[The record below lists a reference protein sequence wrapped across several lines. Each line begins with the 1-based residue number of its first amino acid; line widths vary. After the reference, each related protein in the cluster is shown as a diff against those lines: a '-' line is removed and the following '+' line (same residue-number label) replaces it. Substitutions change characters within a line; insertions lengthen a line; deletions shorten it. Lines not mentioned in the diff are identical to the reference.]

1 MVRASPLDCERIEGP
16 DEVVYQTKNERVLRG
31 QSPNQR
37 HSPELECTSPARQSL
52 RLTSGG
58 KAVMM
63 LSRYAVLLSSVLLL
77 GILSFAAASSP
88 QSAPQELPGQAEL
101 KKGEYE
107 NAIKI
112 VSAHLASKST
122 DAAAQKILLRAFIET
137 GRYTEAETSAKKFLL
152 KMPDAGGVRHELA
165 EVLVLM
171 GRYPEAI
178 TEFERAL
185 ADLRRARANEA
196 ESLQTQLRLAETFD
210 TVGQEE
216 KAKVIYERLVKYYT
230 DGDPENATELTPIA
244 RALVHLERYQD
255 ANDIYRAA
263 IEADSTYLEAQLGA
277 AELFTTK
284 YNYGD
289 AARFLEEALQINQ
302 TSARAFLDI
311 ALNKRLEG
319 GEALTNAL
327 NRALEINPNFVDALT
342 LKAALALEASQF
354 DQASADLEKALKI
367 NPLSLEARSLRA
379 AMAYLQDRDPNSEI
393 TATLA
398 INPRYGALYNTLA
411 HFATIT
417 RRTEQAAAFARK
429 SIELSPRLWDSHLN
443 LGMSLLRLGQME
455 EGRAAVEHAFKGDP
469 FNIWAKNTLDLLDTM
484 QDFRVTK
491 RGSFVIK
498 TSEQESDVLTSYAG
512 NLLDEAAA
520 KLTAKYRFTPKGPVI
535 VELFQNHE
543 DFAVRTLGIPG
554 LGALGVCFG
563 PLIALDSPSAREV
576 GEFNWGSTLWHEY
589 THVITLQMTDYRI
602 PRWFSEGLSVY
613 EERHARPGWGDDW
626 NPLFIR
632 SFTDGRWF
640 KISELDA
647 GFQRPKRIQD
657 VPIAYFQASQ
667 VCEFI
672 IERYGFDAIIRM
684 LALYRDKAQTPDVL
698 RQALKL
704 SEAEFDRAF
713 FAYVET
719 KARPLSEALKTE
731 TNLVASLAQAD
742 VLKMLETQDTF
753 ALRTRAAELYA
764 ADGDLKTAEIH
775 FRRAIELFPYFTG
788 EGNAYMSLAKILEEG
803 GEPSKAADI
812 LESLVRVDENNLG
825 VLKNLARLRQKSGDN
840 ARAVQALQLSFYI
853 SPFDYALHTTAG
865 EMNFAAKEYAQA
877 LSEFQVAL
885 ALQPPNI
892 AEANYNVATAFHAL
906 GRQPEA
912 KRAVLHALEAAPRY
926 EKAQELLLKIVGQ

>member
-1 MVRASPLDCERIEGP
+1 MFPTRYRI
-16 DEVVYQTKNERVLRG
+16 LI
-31 QSPNQR
+31 
-37 HSPELECTSPARQSL
+37 L
-52 RLTSGG
+52 
-58 KAVMM
+58 AV
-63 LSRYAVLLSSVLLL
+63 VLLSVLSLTVNT
-77 GILSFAAASSP
+77 STA

-101 KKGEYE
+101 KKGEYD
-107 NAIKI
+107 NAIKLLTH
-112 VSAHLASKST
+112 HLENNST
-122 DAAAQKILLRAFIET
+122 DASAQKLLLRAYIET
-137 GRYTEAETSAKKFLL
+137 GRYAEAETAAKKFLL
-152 KMPDAGGVRHELA
+152 KSPEAGDVRHELA
-165 EVLVLM
+165 EVLVVT
-171 GRYPEAI
+171 GRYAEAI
-178 TEFERAL
+178 TEFEKAL
-185 ADLRRARANEA
+185 VDLRKGRDAA
-196 ESLQTQLRLAETFD
+196 ETLQTQLRLAETLD
-210 TVGQEE
+210 SVGEEE
-216 KAKVIYERLVKYYT
+216 KSKAIYERLVKYYT
-230 DGDPENATELTPIA
+230 DNDPQKATELTPIA

-263 IEADSTYLEAQLGA
+263 IEADSSYLEAQLGA
-277 AELFTTK
+277 AELFTAK

-289 AARFLEEALQINQ
+289 AAQFLEEALQVNQ
-302 TSARAFLDI
+302 ASARAYLDV

-327 NRALEINPNFVDALT
+327 NRALEINPNFVDALA
-342 LKAALALEASQF
+342 LKAALTLEAGQF
-354 DQASADLEKALKI
+354 EPASADIEKALKI
-367 NPLSLEARSLRA
+367 NPQSLDARSLRA
-379 AMAYLQDRDPNSEI
+379 SMAYLQDRDIAPEV
-393 TATLA
+393 TAALA
-398 INPRYGALYNTLA
+398 INPRYGGIYNTLA
-411 HFATIT
+411 HYATIT
-417 RRTEQAAAFARK
+417 RRTEQAASFSRK

-455 EGRAAVEHAFKGDP
+455 EGRAAVERAFKGDP
-469 FNIWAKNTLDLLDTM
+469 FNVWAKNTLDLLDTM
-484 QDFRVTK
+484 QDYRETK

-498 TSEQESDVLTSYAG
+498 ASEQESDVLATYAG
-512 NLLDEAAA
+512 NLLDEAAS
-520 KLTAKYRFTPKGPVI
+520 KLTTKYRFSPKGPVI

-563 PLIALDSPSAREV
+563 PLIALDSPSAREA

-640 KISELDA
+640 KISELDG
-647 GFQRPKRIQD
+647 GFQRPKRMQD

-672 IERYGFDAIIRM
+672 IERYGFDAVLRM
-684 LALYRDKAQTPDVL
+684 LALYREKAQTPDVL

-719 KARPLSEALKTE
+719 KARPLSDALKTE
-731 TNLVASLAQAD
+731 TNLVASLAKPEI
-742 VLKMLETQDTF
+742 LKMLETQDTF

-764 ADGDLKTAEIH
+764 ADGDIKTAEIH

-788 EGNAYMSLAKILEEG
+788 EGNAYMSLAKILEAG

-812 LESLVRVDENNLG
+812 LQSLVSVDENNLE
-825 VLKNLARLRQKSGDN
+825 VLKDIARLRQKSGDN
-840 ARAVQALQLSFYI
+840 TRAVQALQLSFYI

-865 EMNFAAKEYAQA
+865 EMSFVAREYAQA

-912 KRAVLHALEAAPRY
+912 KRSVLHALEAAPRY